1 MKIVGFLFMS
11 FFLFQKSVSLFSKRN
26 LSQKNRI
33 TALGLKKSKNK
44 HDENNDYFKELY
56 KPKTLSQIIY
66 YNHLNDPNVSLIF
79 IVGPAGTGKTLLAC
93 SNAIK
98 QLKNGYVNKI
108 IITRP
113 VVSVDDEEIGFL
125 PGNINKKM
133 DPWMRPIFDIFSEY
147 YSQTEIHHMM
157 NNNVI
162 EIAPLAY
169 MRGRTFKNTY
179 IIADEMQNSSPNQ
192 MMMLT
197 TRIGQGSKMVITGD
211 LKQSDKSLLSG
222 LSDFIEK
229 YKNYGKEK
237 ISEIKLVEL
246 GNVDIERS
254 PIIVKLLDIY
264 SYKKEIKEPEL
275 ETEVKTGLET
285 EVETEIETEV
295 ETKVELELEVE
306 KEVEKEVKKE
316 VKKGSDAAMITLKE
330 EERIKKRK

>member
-1 MKIVGFLFMS
+1 
-11 FFLFQKSVSLFSKRN
+11 
-26 LSQKNRI
+26 
-33 TALGLKKSKNK
+33 
-44 HDENNDYFKELY
+44 
-56 KPKTLSQIIY
+56 
-66 YNHLNDPNVSLIF
+66 
-79 IVGPAGTGKTLLAC
+79 
-93 SNAIK
+93 
-98 QLKNGYVNKI
+98 
-108 IITRP
+108 
-113 VVSVDDEEIGFL
+113 
-125 PGNINKKM
+125 
-133 DPWMRPIFDIFSEY
+133 MRPIFDIFLEY

-157 NNNVI
+157 NNNII

-169 MRGRTFKNTY
+169 MRGRTFKNTF

-246 GNVDIERS
+246 DNVDIERS

-264 SYKKEIKEPEL
+264 SYKKEIKEPKLKVETEIKPELETEIKPELETEVETKVETEVEPEL
-275 ETEVKTGLET
+275 ETEVKTG
-285 EVETEIETEV
+285 
-295 ETKVELELEVE
+295 VELEL
-306 KEVEKEVKKE
+306 KVKKE